1 MVLSEVPDK
10 DNPGAR
16 GCGLGLWH
24 TSSARKDSTDSK
36 PRHRVGRGPKKA
48 EALFF
53 KKGENKIRKS
63 GEEES
68 SIYRI

>member
-1 MVLSEVPDK
+1 V
-10 DNPGAR
+10 AR
-16 GCGLGLWH
+16 
-24 TSSARKDSTDSK
+24 
-36 PRHRVGRGPKKA
+36 KKA

-68 SIYRI
+68 SIYKI